1 MIEVTVHDVMLRVP
15 KGEEVQ
21 WLGGPRTRSKVGFMR
36 VVLLKE
42 QAGNRIVPIWVG
54 PFDGDTLAMSLAG
67 LSTARPFPF
76 DLMAGLLK
84 VAGTK
89 VEKVAVTSLRDDI
102 YYATIWVK
110 VRNRIHEMDA
120 RPSDALNL
128 ALRVK
133 APIFVTPEL
142 MKQATQLLLTS
153 ENIPEGLEAIRR
165 KYAEKRQAPA
175 EEIER
180 EWRSF
185 RSLPWGNPAWIK
197 PAEK

>member
-1 MIEVTVHDVMLRVP
+1 MI
-15 KGEEVQ
+15 
-21 WLGGPRTRSKVGFMR
+21 
-36 VVLLKE
+36 
-42 QAGNRIVPIWVG
+42 
-54 PFDGDTLAMSLAG
+54 
-67 LSTARPFPF
+67 ST
-76 DLMAGLLK
+76 MQ
-84 VAGTK
+84 
-89 VEKVAVTSLRDDI
+89 
-102 YYATIWVK
+102 TIWVK
-110 VRNRIHEMDA
+110 VRGRVHEVDA

-142 MKQATQLLLTS
+142 MKQATELLLRS

-165 KYAEKRQAPA
+165 KYVEKRQAPA

-185 RSLPWGNPAWIK
+185 RSLPRGNPAWIK

>member
-1 MIEVTVHDVMLRVP
+1 MIAVTVHDVMLRVP
-15 KGEEVQ
+15 KDEEVQ
-21 WLGGPRTRSKVGFMR
+21 WLGGLRTTGKVGFMR
-36 VVLLKE
+36 VILLKE
-42 QAGNRIVPIWVG
+42 QTGDRIVPIWVG

-67 LSTARPFPF
+67 LSTTRPFPF

-102 YYATIWVK
+102 YYATVWAK
-110 VRNRIHEMDA
+110 VRGKVHAIDA
-120 RPSDALNL
+120 RPSDAINL

-142 MKQATQLLLTS
+142 TEQANPLLLTPDH
-153 ENIPEGLEAIRR
+153 IPEGLEAIDR
-165 KYAEKRQAPA
+165 KYAEKRQALP

-185 RSLPWGNPAWIK
+185 RSMPRKDVAWIK
-197 PAEK
+197 RAEK